1 MTAGFW
7 ILSLTV
13 LAGVFVVLY
22 LRSSRLRNVGQET
35 EEDTG
40 SIIVAFS
47 RAYPTNPIRE
57 ILQTEDRENAF
68 LRTADGAVGLVQV
81 SNSYRL
87 ATLIE
92 PGSIL
97 VESAEND
104 RAIRLRF
111 SRDKIRD
118 GTFTFCTIEDAA
130 EVSLWLCG
138 NFVPP
143 GAGGT
148 EQTDAT

>member
-13 LAGVFVVLY
+13 LCGVFVLFY
-22 LRSSRLRNVGQET
+22 LRSVRQRNVEAGSDD
-35 EEDTG
+35 DTG

-81 SNSYRL
+81 SDNYRL

-97 VESAEND
+97 VDSAEND
-104 RAIRLRF
+104 RTIRLHF
-111 SRDKIRD
+111 SRDNIRD
-118 GTFTFCTIEDAA
+118 GAFTFASVSDAA

-138 NFVPP
+138 NFLPS
-143 GAGGT
+143 GEGSD
-148 EQTDAT
+148 EQSVDP